1 MLNDLIGYFGF
12 SNPAAFWLLV
22 AAATLGGLVRG
33 FSGFGFAM
41 VFMPIASIAVGPVA
55 AVGLIYLIDL
65 PFALPL
71 AIGSLRK
78 TEWREVLPLITASA
92 LCFPIGVWL
101 LLITEPISMR
111 WIIATLVICAAILLA
126 SGWRYRGPG
135 STQLSAAVG
144 SVAGLFSGM
153 AQLGGMP
160 IAVFWLS
167 AVRTNAAQMR
177 HNLNAYFA
185 AGAAITGGILL
196 WRGVLTPAI
205 FWQAVPLLVP
215 YGLAIWLGARS
226 FHLASEATFRRI
238 AYAIIFATAVL
249 SMPLLDP
256 IFSR

>member
-1 MLNDLIGYFGF
+1 MLNDLIGNFGF
-12 SNPAAFWLLV
+12 TNPAAFGLLV
-22 AAATLGGLVRG
+22 TAATLGGLVRG

-41 VFMPIASIAVGPVA
+41 VFMPLASIAVGPLA
-55 AVGLIYLIDL
+55 AVGLIYMIDL

-78 TEWREVLPLITASA
+78 TEWREVLPLIMASA

-101 LLITEPISMR
+101 LLITEPVSMR
-111 WIIATLVICAAILLA
+111 WIIVTLVICAAMLLA

-135 STQLSAAVG
+135 NTRLSAAVG
-144 SVAGLFSGM
+144 SVAGLLSGM

-177 HNLNAYFA
+177 HNLNTYFA
-185 AGAAITGGILL
+185 AGAVITGGILL

-238 AYAIIFATAVL
+238 AYTIIFATAIL
-249 SMPLLDP
+249 SMPLLDTVL
-256 IFSR
+256 SR